1 MYYGLVVN
9 SPGDTSK
16 SILVIDD
23 DALFAKVLAQLL
35 ERCGYRVSVAADG
48 TEGIARFRA
57 ETPDLVIT
65 DLILPGKDGL
75 ATMAELQQEFG
86 DLKFIAVS
94 GGDLNALPL
103 ARRLGARH
111 TFLKP
116 FDTEEL
122 LETIEEELKTP

>member
-1 MYYGLVVN
+1 MAN
-9 SPGDTSK
+9 SAGQAPK

-35 ERCGYRVSVAADG
+35 ERLGYRVSVASNG
-48 TEGIARFRA
+48 TEGIERFREQA
-57 ETPDLVIT
+57 PDLVIT

-75 ATMAELQQEFG
+75 ATIAELQQEFG
-86 DLKFIAVS
+86 DFKFIAVS
-94 GGDLNALPL
+94 GGDLNCLPR